1 MAATFPG
8 LKVLIYSGDQD
19 IDTNPSFLTQ
29 TCLHEL
35 SDVRGNA
42 TRAWASWKVNDWR
55 KCSRSAARRSRRVRT
70 SRSGCAD
77 AGYVEYFER
86 YAFATVAGAGHR
98 VPENQ
103 PLAAVTMYERFIA
116 AGSLDTSLDTE

>member
-1 MAATFPG
+1 MQPLGPLGFA
-8 LKVLIYSGDQD
+8 SR
-19 IDTNPSFLTQ
+19 
-29 TCLHEL
+29 TC
-35 SDVRGNA
+35 
-42 TRAWASWKVNDWR
+42 
-55 KCSRSAARRSRRVRT
+55 T

-116 AGSLDTSLDTE
+116 TGSLDTDVVEAMENS